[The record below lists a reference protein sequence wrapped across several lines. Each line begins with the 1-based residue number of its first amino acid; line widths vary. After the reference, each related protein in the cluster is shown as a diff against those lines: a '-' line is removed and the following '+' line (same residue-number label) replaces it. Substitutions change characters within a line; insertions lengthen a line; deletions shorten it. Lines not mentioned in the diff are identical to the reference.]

1 MHQVQVLFDKLIPR
15 GAHEG
20 HDYSKVMAVASSPVM
35 GCLHAR
41 LEGRGRFLHYAPHMA
56 DLICALVLCAFLVL
70 VAVTYLVLAL
80 MPKGAGNK
88 RLDGHGGI
96 LLGRGIMEV
105 AYKLFE
111 PLVGLLH
118 RARVTPNMVTA
129 FSLAPALGSGVFV
142 ATGHF
147 GVGAL
152 LATASGFC
160 DMVDGMLA
168 RRYNCMS
175 DAGELFDAAVD
186 RYVEYFLL
194 AGLIVYFRDNPV
206 ALVLCLGA
214 VLGSFMVSYTTAKA
228 EALGVVPPKGAMRR
242 AERGVYV
249 TTACTFAPLWEL
261 VVPGSHTVATI
272 SWGRELPIELALL
285 VVAVVANV
293 SAVRR
298 MFRIADLVRAK
309 TPPV

>member
-1 MHQVQVLFDKLIPR
+1 
-15 GAHEG
+15 
-20 HDYSKVMAVASSPVM
+20 
-35 GCLHAR
+35 
-41 LEGRGRFLHYAPHMA
+41 MA
-56 DLICALVLCAFLVL
+56 DLICSLILSAFFLL
-70 VAVTYLVLAL
+70 VATSYGVLAVL
-80 MPKGAGNK
+80 PKRAGNT

-111 PLVGLLH
+111 PLVNLLFSV
-118 RARVTPNMVTA
+118 RVTPNMVTA
-129 FSLAPALGSGVFV
+129 FSIAPALLS
-142 ATGHF
+142 AALIAMGHF

-152 LATASGFC
+152 LATGSGFC

-168 RRYNCMS
+168 RRYNSMS
-175 DAGELFDAAVD
+175 DVGELFDAAVD

-194 AGLIVYFRDNPV
+194 AGLIVYFRGSLSPL
-206 ALVLCLGA
+206 ALCLGA

-242 AERGVYV
+242 AERAVYV
-249 TTACTFAPLWEL
+249 VVGCGLAPIWEL
-261 VVPGSHTVATI
+261 VVPGAHPVASI
-272 SWGRELPIELALL
+272 SLGRELPVEIALL

-298 MFRIADLVRAK
+298 MFRIAELVRAK
-309 TPPV
+309 KLAP